1 MNMNFWLLR
10 RLIRGADTGEFF
22 DLAGLGLLV
31 ETLGVALLGFL
42 DGHVDENFD
51 EGQRGVGV
59 LGVGVEFAGELA
71 VGFVGGDEGGEGDGC
86 GVGEE
91 FGDLLRVGLLG

>member
-1 MNMNFWLLR
+1 MNVNFWLLR
-10 RLIRGADTGEFF
+10 RLIRGADTGELF

-71 VGFVGGDEGGEGDGC
+71 IGFVGGDEGGEGNGR

-91 FGDLLRVGLLG
+91 FGDLLRMRLLE